1 MYPMKKSVY
10 SIVLSDDV
18 VEAVDRLAVRHGMSR
33 SGLINQILAEKL
45 CCETPE
51 MQMQSVFSVLEKQ
64 MNELFRIQTQA
75 SDAMMSMHSALRYKY
90 RPALRY
96 SVELLRDPT
105 KGQLGWLRVSCRTQ
119 NSVLLAAMEDFFRF
133 RIQLEISAEPELGGI
148 AGMYELAPGRMTRC
162 IIRKGM
168 SPEETGEAISLYI
181 NQFDEIMQLYFAGMN
196 EGVPVSV
203 LRQAASE
210 RFSEQYR
217 KHGLLI

>member
-1 MYPMKKSVY
+1 MKKSVY

-18 VEAVDRLAVRHGMSR
+18 VDAVDRLAVRQGMSR

-51 MQMQSVFSVLEKQ
+51 KQIQSVFSVLEKQ

-96 SVELLRDPT
+96 SVELLRQPRD
-105 KGQLGWLRVSCRTQ
+105 GQLGWLRVSCRTQ
-119 NSVLLAAMEDFFRF
+119 NSALIAAMEDFFRF
-133 RIQLEISAEPELGGI
+133 RIKLEIEAEPEI
-148 AGMYELAPGRMTRC
+148 SKVNGMYELAPGRITRR
-162 IIRKGM
+162 ILYKGL
-168 SPEETGEAISLYI
+168 SPEQSGEAISMYI
-181 NQFDEIMQLYFAGMN
+181 NQFDEMMQLYFAGMN
-196 EGVPVSV
+196 EGVPVPV

-210 RFSEQYR
+210 RFGEMYR
-217 KHGLLI
+217 MYGMLI